1 MWHTDT
7 MENYSA
13 IRNDEI
19 TPYAVTWTD
28 LEIVMLRSKTL
39 HFRQRQIYDTVY
51 MQNLTTGNKKPIY
64 KTEIESQ
71 I

>member
-1 MWHTDT
+1 

-28 LEIVMLRSKTL
+28 LEIVMLREVR
-39 HFRQRQIYDTVY
+39 HFTSDKDKY
-51 MQNLTTGNKKPIY
+51 MILFICR
-64 KTEIESQ
+64 I
-71 I
+71 